1 MTRVSRA
8 DPFAQGQLDGLYDLS
23 RLSVLVV
30 DDSGFMIGTVRALLE
45 SMGIHSITSRN
56 SAANLVEQLPE
67 LDPDI
72 IITDHI
78 MEPVSGLELIRR
90 IRREAVGR
98 FRFVPVILLTGYA
111 DHQVVVRARFEAG
124 ADAVLVKPV
133 SAQRLFS
140 CLVAVYESDRRFVET
155 KSYLGPDRRVKDRPF
170 EGPNRRGAALP
181 TANDDNPDE
190 LVFVDAASGET
201 AQGNGQS
208 KPSQPAARKG

>member
-1 MTRVSRA
+1 MTRVGRA
-8 DPFAQGQLDGLYDLS
+8 DPKADGKLDGLYDLS
-23 RLSVLVV
+23 RLHVLVV
-30 DDSGFMIGTVRALLE
+30 DDSGFMIDMVRALLE
-45 SMGIHSITSRN
+45 AMGVTKVTSRV
-56 SAANLVEQLPE
+56 SAANLVQQLPE
-67 LDPDI
+67 LNPDI

-90 IRREAVGR
+90 IRYESVGR

-140 CLVAVYESDRRFVET
+140 CLIAVYESDRRFVET

-170 EGPNRRGAALP
+170 EGPNRRGVTFNKAAD
-181 TANDDNPDE
+181 TDPDE
-190 LVFVDAASGET
+190 LVFVDVGSDSAPRDH
-201 AQGNGQS
+201 GQRRTR
-208 KPSQPAARKG
+208 QR